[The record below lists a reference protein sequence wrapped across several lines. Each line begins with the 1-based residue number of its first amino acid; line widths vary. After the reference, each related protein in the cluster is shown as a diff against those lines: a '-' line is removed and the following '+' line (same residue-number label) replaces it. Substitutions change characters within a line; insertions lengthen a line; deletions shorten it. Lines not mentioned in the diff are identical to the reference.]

1 MGKDVDIKIPQPFQI
16 GLQGGVDV
24 DLDLQGLDD
33 IGLTLEGGDKK
44 IGVDLGLD
52 NINAKI
58 DVGLDP
64 IQADFGLDNIKAD
77 FGLDNINACF
87 SFGVKEFP
95 RMRVHLPTKYEFG
108 LKILGISL
116 FSFFIH
122 GKSMLI
128 TEDNPVRIFHKPM
141 KKASS
146 PDTRSSIPRVQI
158 SSNK

>member
-58 DVGLDP
+58 DIGLNP

-87 SFGVKEFP
+87 SFGITEFP

-108 LKILGISL
+108 LKILGINL
-116 FSFFIH
+116 FSFFIN

-146 PDTRSSIPRVQI
+146 PTTGSSIPRVQI
-158 SSNK
+158 SPNK